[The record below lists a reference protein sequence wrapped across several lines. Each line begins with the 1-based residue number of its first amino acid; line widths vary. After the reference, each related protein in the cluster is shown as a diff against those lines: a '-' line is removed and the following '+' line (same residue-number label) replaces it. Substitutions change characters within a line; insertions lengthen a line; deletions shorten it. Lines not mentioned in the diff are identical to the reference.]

1 MTNQLILGQT
11 TFPADQY
18 DLAAEAIA
26 LMPEH
31 LEFPELWVK
40 DALRHYPHLTEPQ
53 RVATKANL
61 LRLGA
66 PL

>member
-18 DLAAEAIA
+18 DLAAAAVA

-31 LEFPELWVK
+31 LELPELWVK
-40 DALRHYPHLTEPQ
+40 DAMRHYPHLTKPTQ
-53 RVATKANL
+53 VAIKANL
-61 LRLGA
+61 LRMGA